1 MVMVDGGWRW
11 RRFGCA
17 VTESLTHCGVRKDV
31 ILDQTSRI
39 GGVANVGQEQGPR
52 DANDQ
57 VGPLVMGSYSVT
69 DAARRL
75 ARVKWADCRG
85 WDAGWDQNREI
96 PGRNSL

>member
-1 MVMVDGGWRW
+1 MGMVMVDGGWRW

-17 VTESLTHCGVRKDV
+17 VTDSLRCAKDV

-39 GGVANVGQEQGPR
+39 GGVADVGQEQGPR

-57 VGPLVMGSYSVT
+57 VGPLVMRSYAVT
-69 DAARRL
+69 DAARRM
-75 ARVKWADCRG
+75 ARVKWAECRG
-85 WDAGWDQNREI
+85 VGCRVEPGLRD